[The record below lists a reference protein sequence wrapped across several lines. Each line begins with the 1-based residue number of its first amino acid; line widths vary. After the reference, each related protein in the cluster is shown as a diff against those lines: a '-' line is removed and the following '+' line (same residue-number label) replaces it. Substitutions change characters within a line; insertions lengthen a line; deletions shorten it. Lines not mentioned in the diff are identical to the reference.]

1 MARKKLETLSEQMYY
16 VLLVLRKE
24 MCGTEIVDAVAQLTK
39 QRVKLGPGTL
49 YTILSQFEEEKI
61 IYETKVEGRKRS
73 YLISEE
79 GNRLLENEL
88 KRLHQM
94 IVDTKSYLGKNDEI

>member
-61 IYETKVEGRKRS
+61 IYETKVEGRKRI

-94 IVDTKSYLGKNDEI
+94 IADTKSYLGKK

>member
-24 MCGTEIVDAVAQLTK
+24 MCGTEIVDAVSKLTK
-39 QRVKLGPGTL
+39 SRIILGPGTL
-49 YTILSQFEEEKI
+49 YTILSQFEEENI

-73 YLISEE
+73 YLISDE
-79 GNRLLENEL
+79 GKQLLLSEF

-94 IVDTKSYLGKNDEI
+94 IEDTESYAGGNYEV